1 MKDSL
6 GSVIVVS
13 DPDQLLTYMHILLVE
28 DDALLADGLARA
40 LGHSGYIVDTAND
53 GLKADSLL
61 NNETF
66 DLVILDIGLPGLDGC
81 EVLQRLRARRQQTPV
96 LVLSA
101 RLAVEERVRLLDL
114 GADDYVVKP
123 VTQAEL
129 EARVRALIRRRLGD
143 ASPEVVL
150 GSLRLDTVGKRAWL
164 NDTALE
170 LNARE
175 WAALE
180 FLAGRVNRIVSKEQ
194 LIQALYSW
202 QDEIT
207 PNAIEKLVSR
217 LRVKLEAAGIT
228 IRTVRGLGYYL
239 EKPADAAAR
248 DE

>member
-1 MKDSL
+1 MR
-6 GSVIVVS
+6 
-13 DPDQLLTYMHILLVE
+13 ILLIE

-40 LGHSGYIVDTAND
+40 LRHSGYLVDAAAD
-53 GLKADSLL
+53 GRAADQLL
-61 NNETF
+61 SSDGY
-66 DLVILDIGLPGLDGC
+66 DLAILDLGLPGLDGS

-123 VTQAEL
+123 VRLDEL
-129 EARVRALIRRRLGD
+129 EARVRALIRRGQGGAVPDLMLGC
-143 ASPEVVL
+143 
-150 GSLRLDTVGKRAWL
+150 LRLDTVGKRAWL
-164 NDTALE
+164 DETPLD

-194 LIQALYSW
+194 LMQALYGW
-202 QDEIT
+202 QDDIST
-207 PNAIEKLVSR
+207 NAIEKLMSR
-217 LRVKLEAAGIT
+217 LRSKIEIAGIT

-239 EKPADAAAR
+239 EKPDDATA
-248 DE
+248 